1 METHGKMDS
10 FFAMIPVW
18 LQALVMSL
26 IVILVPEIAMKVMPE
41 LQFPGS
47 LLIAGQV
54 LGCVGLVYSV
64 VKAWLSESPSGKWF
78 CFAVALVVG
87 ASIGWTVLGF
97 LVH

>member
-10 FFAMIPVW
+10 LIAMIPVW

-26 IVILVPEIAMKVMPE
+26 ISILVPEIAMKVMPE

-47 LLIAGQV
+47 LLIACQV
-54 LGCVGLVYSV
+54 LGCVGLAYAV
-64 VKAWLSESPSGKWF
+64 VNAWLSDTPSGRWF
-78 CFAVALVVG
+78 CFAAALVGG
-87 ASIGWTVLGF
+87 AYIGWMVLGF